1 MEQMFGKNTFIEER
15 PQGGVYDDKKF
26 KTSFLPEEN
35 EKNSKLITTYLP
47 EYDEKDIV
55 YFDRRN
61 LSKESKTKVFGLPVI
76 KKLR

>member
-1 MEQMFGKNTFIEER
+1 MEQTFGKNTVIEEF
-15 PQGGVYDDKKF
+15 PHGGIYDDKRF
-26 KTSFLPEEN
+26 KTTFLPEEN

-47 EYDEKDIV
+47 EYDKKDV
-55 YFDRRN
+55 VFFDRRK